1 MKNSVK
7 NLLFGVGGFTIGFVS
22 NEYYWQMFI
31 KNIQKQHLELLVDDE

>member
-7 NLLFGVGGFTIGFVS
+7 NLLFGVDGFSLGFIS

-31 KNIQKQHLELLVDDE
+31 KKYSKTTFRSTG